1 MQTLIIYM
9 HQPNCSNVEM
19 SLTISALA
27 ETVLADSSRPLQMA
41 SVLVINVLVADD
53 GLQLSWKEQTACE
66 SRRQLLADSPSS
78 SRSCDPLG
86 VVDDTPST
94 LHLLD
99 RRESW

>member
-27 ETVLADSSRPLQMA
+27 ETVLADSSRPLQMV

-53 GLQLSWKEQTACE
+53 GLQALLGGADRLRISQTAP
-66 SRRQLLADSPSS
+66 RR
-78 SRSCDPLG
+78 
-86 VVDDTPST
+86 
-94 LHLLD
+94 
-99 RRESW
+99 